1 MPAARPS
8 QAMVRNALEAALAV
22 GCKPT
27 AVCVASDGSLRVEV
41 ASHDELTTSGE
52 MKEANGPLSWSEA

>member
-8 QAMVRNALEAALAV
+8 QATMKNPLEAALAV

-27 AVCVASDGSLRVEV
+27 AVCVAPDGSLRVEF
-41 ASHDELTTSGE
+41 ADNCESGPTGE
-52 MKEANGPLSWSEA
+52 QKQPNAPLRWSDA

>member
-8 QAMVRNALEAALAV
+8 QATVRNALEAALAV

-27 AVCVASDGSLRVEV
+27 AVCVAPDGSLRVEV
-41 ASHDELTTSGE
+41 ASHEELTSSGE
-52 MKEANGPLSWSEA
+52 TKESNEPLSWSEA